1 MEDTLQELRQTIVK
15 GDRVKAVVLT
25 ETLLATGAKP
35 KEILDLGLIAGME
48 TVGELFKQ
56 GQYYVPEMLIAA
68 RAMKEALQ
76 KIRPLLTDTEVEPV
90 GKVVIGTVK
99 GDLHDIGKN
108 LTIMFLEGTGFEVI
122 DLGVDV
128 PAEKFVAA
136 IKAHKADI
144 VAMSALLTTTMT

>member
-15 GDRVKAVVLT
+15 GDRIKAVVLT

-68 RAMKEALQ
+68 G
-76 KIRPLLTDTEVEPV
+76 P
-90 GKVVIGTVK
+90 
-99 GDLHDIGKN
+99 
-108 LTIMFLEGTGFEVI
+108 
-122 DLGVDV
+122 
-128 PAEKFVAA
+128 
-136 IKAHKADI
+136 
-144 VAMSALLTTTMT
+144 